1 MSEAVEA
8 RSESFAS
15 GEQIYEGKA
24 KKLFATGDPEL
35 LVQFFKDDATAFNAK
50 KRGTILE
57 KGVLN
62 NAISEVFFRLLEDGG
77 VPTHFVRR
85 LDARRMLVRR
95 LEIVPVEMVIRN
107 VVAGSLAK
115 RLGMD
120 EGRVLPRPVV
130 ELYYKSDPLDDPMIN
145 EWHVLVFGMA
155 TKPELDRMVELTER
169 ANALLQPFLAA
180 RGIVLVDMKLEFGR
194 HRGGIMLG
202 DEICPDT
209 CRFWDSSS
217 GEKMDKDRF
226 RRDLGGVTEAYQEIA
241 RRVGARPGD

>member
-1 MSEAVEA
+1 MRELL
-8 RSESFAS
+8 
-15 GEQIYEGKA
+15 YEGKA
-24 KKLFATGDPEL
+24 KKLYATADPEL
-35 LVQFFKDDATAFNAK
+35 ILQYFKDDATAFNAK
-50 KRGTILE
+50 KRGTIVG

-62 NAISEVFFRLLEDGG
+62 NAISEVFFRLLDRAG

-85 LDARRMLVRR
+85 LDDRRMLTKR

-120 EGRVLPRPVV
+120 EGRVLPRPII
-130 ELYYKSDPLDDPMIN
+130 EFYYKSDALDDPMIN
-145 EWHVLVFGMA
+145 EWHVVVLGMA
-155 TKPELDRMVELTER
+155 TKAELDRMVELTER
-169 ANALLQPFLAA
+169 INAVLKPFLAE

-194 HRGGIMLG
+194 FHGEIVLG

-209 CRFWDSSS
+209 CRFWDSGS

-226 RRDLGGVTEAYQEIA
+226 RRDLGGVEEAYQEIA
-241 RRVGARPGD
+241 RRVGV